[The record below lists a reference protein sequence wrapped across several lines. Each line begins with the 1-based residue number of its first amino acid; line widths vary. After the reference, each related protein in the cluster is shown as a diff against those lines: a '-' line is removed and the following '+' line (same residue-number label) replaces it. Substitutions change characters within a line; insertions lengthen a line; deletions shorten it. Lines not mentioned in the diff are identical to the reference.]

1 MKNASVNVAVLS
13 SSGFACE
20 AEILASQL
28 GVPLVQNIS
37 GKSSLPKA
45 EKTLYLS
52 YFEQGLGLFEQ
63 GAKAKPVIVDF
74 HAQAQKRRQGT
85 EILAKAVGKGSRP
98 LSVLDATAGLG
109 RDSFMLA
116 QRGYQL
122 TAMERNPFVAALLS
136 DGVARLQDSELA
148 ALHFKFLEGCSVSA
162 MQRAVSGSVAQIEQ
176 EKWDVV
182 VLDPMFPSSNKSALV
197 KKDMQL
203 FHQLVGFD
211 DNGSSLFDAAIDC
224 AKHRVVVKRGLKSPP
239 LVNHI
244 APSFQVKGKSIRCDV
259 YTKQKLP

>member
-1 MKNASVNVAVLS
+1 MNKPSVNIAVLS
-13 SSGFACE
+13 SSGFTSE
-20 AEILASQL
+20 AAALASQL
-28 GVPLVQNIS
+28 DIPLVQDLS
-37 GKSSLPKA
+37 VSSNSRQSKPNLF
-45 EKTLYLS
+45 LS

-74 HAQAQKRRQGT
+74 IAQAQKRRQGT
-85 EILAKAVGKGSRP
+85 EILAKAVGKASRR
-98 LSVLDATAGLG
+98 LTVLDATAGLG

-116 QRGYQL
+116 QRGYEI
-122 TAMERNPFVAALLS
+122 TAMERNPFVAALLN
-136 DGVARLQDSELA
+136 DGVNRLKKSELA
-148 ALHFKFLEGCSVSA
+148 DLSLSFVEACSVSA
-162 MQRAVSGSVAQIEQ
+162 MSAVANEGLSQAT
-176 EKWDVV
+176 WDVV

-211 DNGSSLFDAAIDC
+211 DNGSSLFEAAMES
-224 AKHRVVVKRGLKSPP
+224 AKHRVVVKRGLKSPL
-239 LVNHI
+239 LVEQF